1 LFEVTYISI
10 ASVVFK
16 LKELLNKFSLTKKIV
31 AYVKNVWSNLQ
42 TCANALTS
50 IVSCNTSALLE
61 PLDVSFFWHALSK
74 VCQYVIANEKMSI
87 DLPCAPIKATQFAI
101 YVVLHGPKS
110 VQTHPWVVLVGTPH
124 LDFFRPIKI

>member
-1 LFEVTYISI
+1 M
-10 ASVVFK
+10 AFK
-16 LKELLNKFSLTKKIV
+16 LKELLDKFSLTKKIV
-31 AYVKNVWSNLQ
+31 AYVKDVWSNLQ

-50 IVSCNTSALLE
+50 IVSCNTLALLE

-101 YVVLHGPKS
+101 
-110 VQTHPWVVLVGTPH
+110 
-124 LDFFRPIKI
+124 